1 MKYLVIGLG
10 NLGRAIAE
18 SLTRIGNEV
27 IGVDI
32 NPHKTEAVKHTI
44 SGAIS
49 LDTTDKDALNTLPL
63 NEMDAIFVTFGKDFG
78 TSIQTVALLKNLD
91 VNKLIVRG
99 ISPIH
104 EAVIRSIGVAEIITP
119 EDDFAGMYASQS
131 LLGELF
137 KQWYR
142 VTDTHHLYKIK
153 APVTFVGQT
162 LQTIDLEENFGVR
175 LVGIERPKTE
185 RNLIGLKQTQ
195 YSVIDKITG
204 DLRVEEGD
212 LLILFGKM
220 EVLHRLADIR
230 RRFIL
235 SEVSWKPKPYLYGRR
250 PYRRSRI
257 RSSTSSISHRSSEPV
272 PESPGSGR

>member
-18 SLTRIGNEV
+18 NLTSIGNEV
-27 IGVDI
+27 VGVDI
-32 NPHKTEAVKHTI
+32 NPHKIEVVKHTI
-44 SGAIS
+44 SGAIC
-49 LDTTDKDALNTLPL
+49 LDTTDMDALNTLPL

-78 TSIQTVALLKNLD
+78 TSIQTVAMLKNLN

-153 APVTFVGQT
+153 APESFVGQT
-162 LQTIDLEENFGVR
+162 IQTIDLEENFGVR
-175 LVGIERPKTE
+175 LVGIERPKEE
-185 RNLIGLKQTQ
+185 RNLIGLKQTH
-195 YSVIDKITG
+195 YSVVNRITDDLTIDK
-204 DLRVEEGD
+204 GD

-220 EVLHRLADIR
+220 DVLHKLAEI
-230 RRFIL
+230 
-235 SEVSWKPKPYLYGRR
+235 
-250 PYRRSRI
+250 
-257 RSSTSSISHRSSEPV
+257 
-272 PESPGSGR
+272 

>member
-1 MKYLVIGLG
+1 
-10 NLGRAIAE
+10 
-18 SLTRIGNEV
+18 
-27 IGVDI
+27 
-32 NPHKTEAVKHTI
+32 
-44 SGAIS
+44 
-49 LDTTDKDALNTLPL
+49 
-63 NEMDAIFVTFGKDFG
+63 MDAIFVTFGKDFG

-99 ISPIH
+99 ISRIH

-142 VTDTHHLYKIK
+142 VTSTHHLYKIK
-153 APVTFVGQT
+153 APATFVGQT

-195 YSVIDKITG
+195 YFVINKITD

-220 EVLHRLADIR
+220 EVLHKLAEI
-230 RRFIL
+230 
-235 SEVSWKPKPYLYGRR
+235 
-250 PYRRSRI
+250 
-257 RSSTSSISHRSSEPV
+257 
-272 PESPGSGR
+272 

>member
-153 APVTFVGQT
+153 APVFFVGQT

-175 LVGIERPKTE
+175 LVGIEHPKTE

-220 EVLHRLADIR
+220 EVLHRLADI
-230 RRFIL
+230 
-235 SEVSWKPKPYLYGRR
+235 
-250 PYRRSRI
+250 
-257 RSSTSSISHRSSEPV
+257 
-272 PESPGSGR
+272 

>member
-78 TSIQTVALLKNLD
+78 TSIQ
-91 VNKLIVRG
+91 
-99 ISPIH
+99 
-104 EAVIRSIGVAEIITP
+104 IITP

-220 EVLHRLADIR
+220 EVLHRLADI
-230 RRFIL
+230 
-235 SEVSWKPKPYLYGRR
+235 
-250 PYRRSRI
+250 
-257 RSSTSSISHRSSEPV
+257 
-272 PESPGSGR
+272 

>member
-49 LDTTDKDALNTLPL
+49 LDT
-63 NEMDAIFVTFGKDFG
+63 MDAIFVTFGKDFG

-162 LQTIDLEENFGVR
+162 LQTIDIEENFGVR

-220 EVLHRLADIR
+220 EVLHRLADI
-230 RRFIL
+230 
-235 SEVSWKPKPYLYGRR
+235 
-250 PYRRSRI
+250 
-257 RSSTSSISHRSSEPV
+257 
-272 PESPGSGR
+272 

>member
-162 LQTIDLEENFGVR
+162 LQTIDLEENFGKD
-175 LVGIERPKTE
+175 LTE
-185 RNLIGLKQTQ
+185 KVQQNFKGLSSQMYLSKAWFKKRKIVYNYNPVLLWCLLNTEAVTDTQGNVKPYKNRNLRKRIDG
-195 YSVIDKITG
+195 YSS
-204 DLRVEEGD
+204 
-212 LLILFGKM
+212 LLDAFC
-220 EVLHRLADIR
+220 V
-230 RRFIL
+230 
-235 SEVSWKPKPYLYGRR
+235 YLDHKDE
-250 PYRRSRI
+250 I
-257 RSSTSSISHRSSEPV
+257 
-272 PESPGSGR
+272 

>member
-1 MKYLVIGLG
+1 
-10 NLGRAIAE
+10 
-18 SLTRIGNEV
+18 
-27 IGVDI
+27 
-32 NPHKTEAVKHTI
+32 
-44 SGAIS
+44 
-49 LDTTDKDALNTLPL
+49 
-63 NEMDAIFVTFGKDFG
+63 MDAIFVTFGKDFG

-119 EDDFAGMYASQS
+119 EDDFAGMYASQA

-142 VTDTHHLYKIK
+142 VTNTHHLYKIK
-153 APVTFVGQT
+153 APTTFVGQT
-162 LQTIDLEENFGVR
+162 LQTIDIEENFGVR
-175 LVGIERPKTE
+175 LVGIERPRTE

-220 EVLHRLADIR
+220 EVLHRLAEI
-230 RRFIL
+230 
-235 SEVSWKPKPYLYGRR
+235 
-250 PYRRSRI
+250 
-257 RSSTSSISHRSSEPV
+257 
-272 PESPGSGR
+272 